1 MAIPTLDS
9 HFADYPLTKKE
20 RKKGRALRVVCC
32 LRSNEGAERFCE
44 GPVSHFFIVLTGA
57 RGRGGS
63 PAAPH
68 CTALFG
74 DKRVPS
80 SVKRVP
86 STHLARHERDFGEDG
101 IWTFDEYSFCVPVGA
116 QRLLFNS
123 GLLVLKVGR
132 ADQRRLLD
140 DYYRSIAHAGVDSGY
155 EEWLR
160 RSAEKRRRAHG
171 TPADGPLMSIVTPA
185 YRTPPAM
192 LRQMIESVVG
202 QNYSSWELVIVNASP
217 NDEEMQEVLKGIK
230 DERIKVI
237 DQHDNLGISGN
248 TNVGIKAC
256 SGEYVS
262 FLDHDDVIEPDA
274 LAEYVRVIEERE
286 GDVGLLYCDEDYID
300 EHGRYSL
307 PTFKPDYN
315 PALLESQNYVCH
327 WLTVRRDLLYV
338 VGLFDGA
345 TDGSQDYDMTLKI
358 ADLGQGIVHVPH
370 VLYHW
375 RAHSG
380 SVAGDPASKL
390 YAIDAGK
397 LALRHHLERLG
408 LSGAVED
415 GPAPY
420 TYCTRKT
427 FQDVPSHVVVVC
439 DGPLS
444 AVTHEALA
452 SYASKHGIELDFV
465 TSLREAL
472 AFDEAPDDSIALI
485 LTPWHDIDAV
495 ALEELLA
502 CVLADDVLGASPRV
516 ARLDGLTDY
525 ANCHVRPD
533 GTIGRLLRFI
543 PACDGAYSNLAW
555 FPYDAS
561 VLNSEL
567 CAVSL
572 SCLCDVGVDWGY
584 VSLEYQ
590 LGDVSLRAR
599 ERGLRSLYYPR
610 SIARLNVARTVLG
623 DAPLPPPPADVCRLI
638 GGHPEYAE
646 WDRSSNPNL
655 DPWGAY
661 FGLRR

>member
-1 MAIPTLDS
+1 
-9 HFADYPLTKKE
+9 
-20 RKKGRALRVVCC
+20 
-32 LRSNEGAERFCE
+32 
-44 GPVSHFFIVLTGA
+44 
-57 RGRGGS
+57 
-63 PAAPH
+63 
-68 CTALFG
+68 
-74 DKRVPS
+74 
-80 SVKRVP
+80 
-86 STHLARHERDFGEDG
+86 
-101 IWTFDEYSFCVPVGA
+101 
-116 QRLLFNS
+116 
-123 GLLVLKVGR
+123 
-132 ADQRRLLD
+132 
-140 DYYRSIAHAGVDSGY
+140 
-155 EEWLR
+155 
-160 RSAEKRRRAHG
+160 
-171 TPADGPLMSIVTPA
+171 MSIVTPA

-192 LRQMIESVVG
+192 LRQLIESVVA
-202 QNYSSWELVIVNASP
+202 QTYARWELVLVNASP
-217 NDEEMQEVLKGIK
+217 DDRDMEEVLGDFR
-230 DERIKVI
+230 DERIKVV
-237 DQHDNLGISGN
+237 DLHVNLGISGN

-307 PTFKPDYN
+307 PAFKPDYN

-345 TDGSQDYDMTLKI
+345 TDGSQDYDMTLKV
-358 ADLGQGIVHVPH
+358 ADLGQKIEHVPH

-380 SVAGDPASKL
+380 SIAGDPASKL

-420 TYCTRKT
+420 TYCMRTIP
-427 FQDVPSHVVVVC
+427 QGVPSRVVVVC
-439 DGPLS
+439 GESLS
-444 AVTHEALA
+444 AATHGALA
-452 SYASKHGIELDFV
+452 IYASKYGIGLDFV
-465 TSLREAL
+465 ASLREAL
-472 AFDEAPDDSIALI
+472 AFDGLPDGSIVLT
-485 LTPWHDIDAV
+485 LTPWHDIDMV
-495 ALEELLA
+495 ALEELFA

-516 ARLDGLTDY
+516 TRLDGLTDY

-543 PACDGAYSNLAW
+543 PACDGAYANMAL

-567 CAVSL
+567 CAISL
-572 SCLCDVGVDWGY
+572 SRLREIGINWAY
-584 VSLEYQ
+584 ASLEYQ
-590 LGDVSLRAR
+590 LADVSLRAR
-599 ERGLRSLYYPR
+599 ERGMRSLYNPR
-610 SIARLNVARTVLG
+610 SIAKLNVTRTVLG
-623 DAPLPPPPADVCRLI
+623 DAPLPAPEADVYRFI

-646 WDRSSNPNL
+646 WDRSGNPNF
-655 DPWGAY
+655 DPWSAY